1 MKTSAPAL
9 PLLLAALLLAAPP
22 AQARDTDPPDSLYRF
37 DAALT
42 SQAGREHGLDVY
54 RGHRVLVTMFYG
66 SCQATCPLIIETLR
80 SVERAVPE
88 RERANLRVLMI
99 SFDPRRD
106 TVPALHALAETR
118 HIDTTRWT
126 IARADE
132 RTVRNIAALLDVQY
146 RELPGGE
153 FSHSTTIVLLS
164 KAGEVEVTSSKLG
177 TADAALV
184 ERLRN

>member
-1 MKTSAPAL
+1 MKLFPLAL
-9 PLLLAALLLAAPP
+9 SLLFVTA
-22 AQARDTDPPDSLYRF
+22 AQARDSDPPDSLYRF

-42 SQAGREHGLDVY
+42 SQDGRDHGLDVY

-88 RERANLRVLMI
+88 AERANLRVLMI
-99 SFDPRRD
+99 SFDPLRD
-106 TVPALHALAETR
+106 TVPALHELAQTR
-118 HIDTTRWT
+118 RIDTTRWT

-132 RTVRNIAALLDVQY
+132 RTVRNLAALLDVQY

-153 FSHSTTIVLLS
+153 FSHSTAIVLLS
-164 KAGEVEVTSSKLG
+164 KSGVIEATISKLG